1 MQPDTSGHL
10 KMALHDHPMWRKPQ
24 HHQDL
29 DPTHDH
35 VHWTE
40 LFYDLIHVV
49 TIFLL
54 GNYLS
59 SHLDLQGLLVFAGV
73 FVALWYAWGELSMF
87 NSIHVST
94 DVWHRVIMSVMICTL
109 MFMAAS
115 IPAIDGGGW
124 MFFAL
129 GFAANR
135 AILAMLYLRARRID
149 ESGQSV
155 SSEQVRNF
163 AVFAVLFAITAFLP
177 KPFAFWTFA
186 AAMLATQLLYMI
198 PKVSVLRFD
207 RFVPRAGHMAERFAF
222 LTLIVLGEGFFKLVV
237 TLSEKGIYKAT
248 PDVLVNFVFGGVSM
262 FVMCWIYFDF
272 VGNGKP
278 RDERPPTVFTWW
290 FSHLVLMLSGVMVGV
305 ALAAE
310 VKVGFWEPYP
320 TKYAAIGC
328 FGLAG
333 YIAML
338 WVLSHV
344 IEYRVASDFGRG
356 DVRLFGIALAIA
368 TFFIVPHVPALVGNL
383 FWATALCSQ
392 IIVPLTRAWLRI
404 RHE

>member
-1 MQPDTSGHL
+1 
-10 KMALHDHPMWRKPQ
+10 MALHNHPMWRKPQ

-29 DPTHDH
+29 DHVHEH

-59 SHLDLQGLLVFAGV
+59 HHLDLQGVLIFSGV
-73 FVALWYAWGELSMF
+73 FIALWYAWGELSIF
-87 NSIHVST
+87 NSIYVST
-94 DVWHRVIMSVMICTL
+94 DVWHRVIMSVMICTM
-109 MFMAAS
+109 MFMAAA
-115 IPAIDGGGW
+115 IPDIEGKGW
-124 MFFAL
+124 TYFAL

-135 AILAMLYLRARRID
+135 AMIAMLYFRARNHATG
-149 ESGQSV
+149 SSLC
-155 SSEQVRNF
+155 SEQVRNF
-163 AVFAVLFAITAFLP
+163 AFFSVVFGVTAFLP
-177 KPFAFWTFA
+177 QPIGYWVFA
-186 AAMLATQLLYMI
+186 AAMIATQAIYMI
-198 PKVSVLRFD
+198 PKVSVLRFEQ
-207 RFVPRAGHMAERFAF
+207 FAPRMGHMAERFAL

-237 TLSEKGIYKAT
+237 TLSEKGVYKVSS
-248 PDVLVNFVFGGVSM
+248 DVLVNFVIGGISM

-272 VGNGKP
+272 IGNGKP
-278 RDERPPTVFTWW
+278 KDKKLNTLVIWW
-290 FSHLVLMLSGVMVGV
+290 LAHLMLMLCGVMVGV

-310 VKVGFWEPYP
+310 VKVGFWDPYP

-338 WVLSHV
+338 WVLRFV
-344 IEYRVASDFGRG
+344 IEHREASDYGRG
-356 DVRLFGIALAIA
+356 DVRLFGIILATA
-368 TFFIVPHVPALVGNL
+368 TFFIVPHVPSLVGNL
-383 FWATALCSQ
+383 LWGTALLSQ
-392 IIVPLTRAWLRI
+392 IVVPLSRAWLRL

>member
-1 MQPDTSGHL
+1 
-10 KMALHDHPMWRKPQ
+10 MALQDHPMWRKPQ

-29 DPTHDH
+29 DHAHDH
-35 VHWTE
+35 VHWVE

-59 SHLDLQGLLVFAGV
+59 HHLNIDGFLVFCGV
-73 FVALWYAWGELSMF
+73 FIALWYAWGELSIF
-87 NSIHVST
+87 NSIYVST
-94 DVWHRVIMSVMICTL
+94 DFWHRIIMSVMICTL
-109 MFMAAS
+109 MFMAAA
-115 IPAIDGGGW
+115 IPAIGDKGW

-135 AILAMLYLRARRID
+135 AMLAMLYLRARRNN
-149 ESGQSV
+149 SATHSMCN
-155 SSEQVRNF
+155 EQIRNF
-163 AVFAVLFAITAFLP
+163 SIFAVIFAVTAFLP
-177 KPFAFWTFA
+177 KPYAFWAFA
-186 AAMLATQLLYMI
+186 AAMVATQALYMI
-198 PKVSVLRFD
+198 PSISVLRHD
-207 RFVPRAGHMAERFAF
+207 RFIPRLGHMAERFAL
-222 LTLIVLGEGFFKLVV
+222 LTLIVLGEGFFKLVI
-237 TLSEKGIYKAT
+237 TLSEKGIYKVS
-248 PDVLVNFVFGGVSM
+248 PDVLVNFIIGGVSM

-272 VGNGKP
+272 VGNGKTK
-278 RDERPPTVFTWW
+278 DDKLSTLVKWW
-290 FSHLVLMLSGVMVGV
+290 LAHLCLMICGVMVGV

-338 WVLSHV
+338 WALQNI
-344 IEYRVASDFGRG
+344 IEHRVASDHGTW
-356 DVRLFGIALAIA
+356 DVRVFGIVVAIA
-368 TFFIVPHVPALVGNL
+368 CFFIVPHVPSIVGNL
-383 FWATALCSQ
+383 IWGTALLSQ
-392 IIVPLTRAWLRI
+392 IVIPVTRAWMKF